1 MSAHP
6 YSAAA
11 LRRGAW
17 HFLSGKAVSGLL
29 TFVILLWLVRL
40 LPVAEYGAYV
50 SLVAAAELAFAL
62 GGLGLPWAAAR
73 FLPEARLHARPEITR
88 ALAWRLAGW
97 QAAVLGALAV
107 LAWLTFDWLLP
118 WLGLAVP
125 AGAALAWAALLFA
138 AGTGRFLCDGML
150 GPLMQQ
156 ALARASLVLK
166 QVLFLVLL
174 ALLVAQDMLTLTT
187 VLVAEL
193 MASSVATLVA
203 LAGLARHLRRLPAPA
218 QDTGWQPPVARVL
231 WQVALPMYGGH
242 LITLAYG
249 PQVFLL
255 LLARFAGA
263 EAAAVFGFLRSL
275 YEQSAR
281 YLPATLLFSLV
292 QPKLVASFVGGG
304 GGMAELTRN
313 ANLAGKLSLFVLMP
327 VVAFAYAGGET
338 LIALL
343 SGGKF
348 PQTGLLFFG
357 FMLALIPFSQRQL
370 LETVAVTAGRAGLCT
385 LGAAMGLVTLPL
397 MLWLLVSGAGPWAG
411 VAALGGGHLLFA
423 LTAVLGLRPA
433 GYTADLANLRRL
445 ALAALAG
452 AVAAMLVPPL
462 TNPWLEL
469 AALALACGS
478 VFLSAAWLLGP
489 ITTSERQRMNRL
501 LGRKVFPVFRAQS
514 EN

>member
-73 FLPEARLHARPEITR
+73 FLPEVRLHARPDLTR
-88 ALAWRLAGW
+88 ALAWRLACW

-107 LAWLTFDWLLP
+107 LAGLTFDRLLP
-118 WLGLAVP
+118 RLGLAVP

-138 AGTGRFLCDGML
+138 EGTGRFLREGLL
-150 GPLMQQ
+150 GPLLCQDTVRLSLVARQ
-156 ALARASLVLK
+156 ILFILCIAGLAASGEASLS
-166 QVLFLVLL
+166 
-174 ALLVAQDMLTLTT
+174 T
-187 VLVAEL
+187 VLAVEL
-193 MASSVATLVA
+193 MASLLAAVVA
-203 LAGLARHLRRLPAPA
+203 LAGLARHLRRLPA
-218 QDTGWQPPVARVL
+218 QDTGWQAPPARAV
-231 WQVALPMYGGH
+231 WRVALPMYGGH
-242 LITLAYG
+242 LLTLAYG

-275 YEQSAR
+275 YEQAAR

-292 QPKLVASFVGGG
+292 RPKLVASYVGG

-327 VVAFAYAGGET
+327 VVAFAFAGGET
-338 LIALL
+338 LIKLL

-370 LETVAVTAGRAGLCT
+370 LETVAVTTGRAGLCT
-385 LGAAMGLVTLPL
+385 LGAAMGLLTLPL
-397 MLWLLVSGAGPWAG
+397 MLWLLSMDSGPWAG
-411 VAALGGGHLLFA
+411 VAGLGVGHLLFA
-423 LTAVLGLRPA
+423 LTAVLGLKST
-433 GYTADLANLRRL
+433 GYHADLPSLARL

-452 AVAAMLVPPL
+452 ALAAMLVPSL
-462 TNPWLEL
+462 SNPWLEL
-469 AALALACGS
+469 GGLALASGS
-478 VFLSAAWLLGP
+478 AFLSAAWLLGP
-489 ITTSERQRMNRL
+489 FASNERQRMNRL
-501 LGRKVFPVFRAQS
+501 LGREVFPA
-514 EN
+514 